1 MSATA
6 HIGASPDLS
15 QDEKNSLRTAWDVEY
30 RKLTNIAQRLER
42 DEQLRVLSG
51 QLSERLSKNWIHW
64 VDLRTIVG
72 SVVQEAIADFGSADA
87 SALGS
92 EIGRHDKPQYG
103 RCPRPE
109 LACRCLSWRH
119 DLCQEL
125 AR

>member
-6 HIGASPDLS
+6 HIIGASPDLS

-92 EIGRHDKPQYG
+92 EIGRFKALQTSVQP
-103 RCPRPE
+103 PPS
-109 LACRCLSWRH
+109 LTSSTP
-119 DLCQEL
+119 
-125 AR
+125 